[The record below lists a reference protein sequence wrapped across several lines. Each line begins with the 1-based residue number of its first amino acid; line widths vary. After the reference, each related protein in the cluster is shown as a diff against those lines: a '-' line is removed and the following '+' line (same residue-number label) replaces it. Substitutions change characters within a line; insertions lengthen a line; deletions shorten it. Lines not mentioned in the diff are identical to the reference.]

1 MSTEGTPTRNQDAQK
16 CGYVGLIGRPNVG
29 KSTLLN
35 HILKQKISITSRKPQ
50 TTRQSTIGVD
60 TQDEYQA
67 IYVDT
72 PGLHQGGGR
81 ALNRYMVNQATNS
94 ARDVDILV
102 MVIDALAWQ
111 ADDDRVLALFRDL
124 KDQTV
129 AIVAVLTKIDLLE
142 TKAQLLPL
150 MQTLSEY
157 EVFDEIVP
165 VCALRD
171 EGIEAV
177 RQCVFSY
184 LPPGDHYFAED
195 DITDQTERQMVEE
208 IVREKLMR
216 QLGDELPH
224 SSAVSVI
231 HFKAQDQLIE
241 IHAEI
246 FVERDSQKR
255 MVIGRQGQRLKL
267 IGTEARKDV
276 ERLLDSKVMLH
287 LWVKVRKGWT
297 NNAASMKK
305 LGYE

>member
-1 MSTEGTPTRNQDAQK
+1 MTTDDNQSLPDNER

-35 HILKQKISITSRKPQ
+35 HILRQKISITSRKPQ
-50 TTRQSTIGVD
+50 TTRRSTIGVD
-60 TQDEYQA
+60 TQDQYQA

-72 PGLHQGGGR
+72 PGLHQGGGK
-81 ALNRYMVNQATNS
+81 ALNRYMVGQATNS

-111 ADDDRVLALFRDL
+111 DDDDRVLELYRGLRERA
-124 KDQTV
+124 V
-129 AIVAVLTKIDLLE
+129 AIVAVLTKIDLLDDK
-142 TKAQLLPL
+142 TQLLPL

-157 EVFDEIVP
+157 DVFDEIVP

-171 EGIEAV
+171 EGIEEV
-177 RQCVFSY
+177 RQCIFRY
-184 LPPGDHYFAED
+184 LPAGDHFFEAD
-195 DITDQTERQMVEE
+195 DVTDQTERQMVEE

-231 HFKAQDQLIE
+231 HFKQEGGLIE

-297 NNAASMKK
+297 NNASSMRQ